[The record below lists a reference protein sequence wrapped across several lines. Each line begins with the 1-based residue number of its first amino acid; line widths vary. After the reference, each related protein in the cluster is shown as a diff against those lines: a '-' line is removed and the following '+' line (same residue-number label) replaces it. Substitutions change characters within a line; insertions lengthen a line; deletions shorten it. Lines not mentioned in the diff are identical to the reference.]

1 MADFKFTNEEARKEY
16 EEKLNALQKIVED
29 NSVDS
34 AYLWDA
40 TVQKY
45 AAKMEKV
52 KKILQMEGINELITA
67 KMFKDIDT
75 FLHRCKDAEFHIALV
90 GAIKADVCFRDIS
103 CICNLD
109 DKKAF
114 KDYFF

>member
-52 KKILQMEGINELITA
+52 KKILQMEGINELINVDFPALMAPTRA
-67 KMFKDIDT
+67 MWNSAS
-75 FLHRCKDAEFHIALV
+75 LQRCRNVSMSLNILAVINSL
-90 GAIKADVCFRDIS
+90 IPSI
-103 CICNLD
+103 
-109 DKKAF
+109 
-114 KDYFF
+114 

>member
-40 TVQKY
+40 
-45 AAKMEKV
+45 V
-52 KKILQMEGINELITA
+52 KK
-67 KMFKDIDT
+67 
-75 FLHRCKDAEFHIALV
+75 
-90 GAIKADVCFRDIS
+90 
-103 CICNLD
+103 
-109 DKKAF
+109 
-114 KDYFF
+114 